1 MSEGSNTQ
9 ITPGVSPE
17 LVFHTITA
25 FMQSAVL
32 RAAIDLGVFTVI
44 AEGSKTIPEIAARCQ
59 ASERGIR
66 IMCDFLT
73 VIGFLS
79 KENGRYENSP
89 TSAAFLDRRLPAYIG
104 SIARFMHDPTIM
116 GPWQDLTNIIRS
128 GKTSLPGQGSVD
140 PDHPVWV
147 EFAHSMAPMM
157 AAVAAPLGRIVLAD
171 GAGPMRVLDIA
182 AGHGLFGIEVAK
194 QNPEAHIV
202 ALDWPAVLEVARGNA
217 VKAVVEDRYE
227 TLPGDAFHT
236 DFQGPYDV
244 VLVTN
249 FFHHFNR
256 ETCVSLLKKIRA
268 VLKPGGRTATL
279 EFVPNEDR
287 VSPGMPATFAMTM
300 LATTAEGDAYT
311 YAEYD
316 SMHREAG
323 FERTVLHDMP
333 PSPHRIITGYSG

>member
-1 MSEGSNTQ
+1 MSEETQ
-9 ITPGVSPE
+9 TQTAPGPSPE

-25 FMQSAVL
+25 FQHSAVL
-32 RAAIDLGVFTVI
+32 RAGIDLGLFTVV
-44 AEGSKTIPEIAARCQ
+44 AEGSKTIAEIAARCN
-59 ASERGIR
+59 ASERGVR
-66 IMCDFLT
+66 ILCDYLT

-79 KENGRYENSP
+79 KQNGSYENTP
-89 TSAAFLDRRLPAYIG
+89 TSAAFLDRRTPAYIG
-104 SIARFMHDPTIM
+104 SIARFLHDPALM
-116 GPWQDLTNIIRS
+116 GTWQNLTNIIRA
-128 GKTSLPGQGSVD
+128 GRTSLPGQGSVD
-140 PDHPVWV
+140 PENPVWV

-157 AAVAAPLGRIVLAD
+157 AAVASPLGKIVLAD

-194 QNPEAHIV
+194 QNPEARVV
-202 ALDWPAVLEVARGNA
+202 ALDWPAVLEVARANA

-227 TLPGDAFHT
+227 TLPGDAFQT

-268 VLKPGGRTATL
+268 ALKPGGRTATL

-300 LATTAEGDAYT
+300 LAATAEGDAYT
-311 YAEYD
+311 YSEYD
-316 SMHREAG
+316 AMHREAG